1 MARLR
6 WSRELIFGVGG
17 LAGFFACWLLGGGAI
32 PGSSLRAQS
41 GETAGG
47 RDGGTIA
54 FTTTSPDASQH
65 LYLIDTRTQSFAIY
79 RVEPRDSKGA
89 VKLEAARQYR
99 YDLKLAEFNNQ
110 APEVATIES
119 MVASPRK

>member
-79 RVEPRDSKGA
+79 RGG
-89 VKLEAARQYR
+89 
-99 YDLKLAEFNNQ
+99 
-110 APEVATIES
+110 PEVG
-119 MVASPRK
+119 